1 MSTMET
7 VDIYN
12 FGVVNLRLLKATS
25 DCAQHPTT
33 TITAPKQSSWEEER
47 TSTGMVHALLFVIKV
62 ERVALFPL
70 SCLVFALRARW

>member
-1 MSTMET
+1 MKFQQN
-7 VDIYN
+7 VDYGDRRYLQ
-12 FGVVNLRLLKATS
+12 FWSCEPS